1 MLPRRHILSLLALSL
16 LIGCGD
22 VAPTTTP
29 VSRVPTST
37 PFAAI
42 PAAPIATSVAAPTTA
57 RPANPANPT
66 VTESPTAT
74 PGWAGDGW
82 KTNYKRRTVDLQE
95 IRSGGPP
102 RDGIPPIDHPRFI
115 PPSEADVWLKDIE
128 PVIAFAQ
135 NGVAR
140 AYPLQILTWHE
151 IVNDVVG
158 GLPVTITFCPLC
170 NTAIAYERTLDGI
183 VYDFGTSGLLRDS
196 NLVMWDRQT
205 ETLWQQF
212 TGEAIVGDLA
222 GKTLERLP
230 ALIISYGEFK
240 ASYPA
245 GSGVLSRDTGK
256 QRPYG
261 TNPYAAY
268 DDADQSPFLFDGS
281 VDKRLAP
288 MERVVTVRQNGQYV
302 AYPYTSLRTKRIVN
316 DAVGETG
323 IVVVWRSGTVSAL
336 DQADIASSRDIGATA
351 VYDATL
357 DGRTLT
363 FAPIVD
369 AQTEPGAA
377 FFRDNETGSGWNL
390 TGKAVQGPMTGKQLT
405 PIIHGD
411 EFWFVWAAF
420 LPATAIRQ

>member
-1 MLPRRHILSLLALSL
+1 MP
-16 LIGCGD
+16 
-22 VAPTTTP
+22 
-29 VSRVPTST
+29 
-37 PFAAI
+37 
-42 PAAPIATSVAAPTTA
+42 
-57 RPANPANPT
+57 
-66 VTESPTAT
+66 
-74 PGWAGDGW
+74 PGWAGNAW
-82 KTNYKRRTVDLQE
+82 KTNYQRRTVDLKE

-102 RDGIPPIDHPRFI
+102 RDGIPPIDHPKFI
-115 PPSEADVWLKDIE
+115 PPSEADAWVKDNE

-135 NGVAR
+135 GGEAR

-158 GLPVTITFCPLC
+158 GTPVTITFCPLC
-170 NTAIAYERTLDGI
+170 NTAIAYDRTLDGI

-316 DAVGETG
+316 DAVGEKG

-363 FAPIVD
+363 FVPIVD

-377 FFRDNETGSGWNL
+377 FFRDRETGSGWNL
-390 TGKAVQGPMTGKQLT
+390 AGKAVSGPLIGQQLT
-405 PIIHGD
+405 PVIHGD

>member
-1 MLPRRHILSLLALSL
+1 MSPRFRIVPIVAIIFLVA
-16 LIGCGD
+16 CGG
-22 VAPTTTP
+22 VAP
-29 VSRVPTST
+29 
-37 PFAAI
+37 
-42 PAAPIATSVAAPTTA
+42 PTTA
-57 RPANPANPT
+57 GPATRSTNPT
-66 VTESPTAT
+66 VTESPVTT

-102 RDGIPPIDHPRFI
+102 RDGIPPIDHPKFI
-115 PPSEADVWLKDIE
+115 PPSEADAWIKDIE

-158 GLPVTITFCPLC
+158 GMPVTITFCPLC
-170 NTAIAYERTLDGI
+170 NTAIAYDRTLDGA

-230 ALIISYGEFK
+230 ALIVSYGEFK
-240 ASYPA
+240 ASYPT
-245 GSGVLSRDTGK
+245 GSMVLSRDTGK

-261 TNPYAAY
+261 TNPYAGY
-268 DDADQSPFLFDGS
+268 DDANQNPFLFNGP
-281 VDKRLAP
+281 VDTRLP
-288 MERVVTVRQNGQYV
+288 PKERVVTVRQNGQYV
-302 AYPYTSLRTKRIVN
+302 AYPYSSLHTKRVVN
-316 DAVGETG
+316 DTVGG
-323 IVVVWRSGTVSAL
+323 RAIVVVWKSGTLSAL
-336 DQADIASSRDIGATA
+336 DKNEIADSRDIGATA
-351 VYDATL
+351 VYEATL

-363 FAPIVD
+363 FMPPPD
-369 AQTEPGAA
+369 AMPEPGAA
-377 FFRDNETGSGWNL
+377 AFRDAETGSNWNL
-390 TGKAVQGPMTGKQLT
+390 TGKAVSGPLTGKQLT

-420 LPATAIRQ
+420 LPTTAIRQ

>member
-1 MLPRRHILSLLALSL
+1 MSPRFRIIPLVALVFL
-16 LIGCGD
+16 TACGG
-22 VAPTTTP
+22 AAATP
-29 VSRVPTST
+29 PVPRAPTST
-37 PFAAI
+37 PAAG
-42 PAAPIATSVAAPTTA
+42 PEAAATRST
-57 RPANPANPT
+57 NPAVT
-66 VTESPTAT
+66 VSSVMP
-74 PGWAGDGW
+74 PGWAGDAW
-82 KTNYKRRTVDLQE
+82 KTNYQRRTVDLRE

-102 RDGIPPIDHPRFI
+102 RDGIPPIDHPKFI
-115 PPSEADVWLKDIE
+115 PPSEADAWVKDIE

-135 NGVAR
+135 GGVAR

-158 GLPVTITFCPLC
+158 GMPVTITFCPLC
-170 NTAIAYERTLDGI
+170 NTAVAYDRTLDGT

-205 ETLWQQF
+205 ESLWQQF
-212 TGEAIVGDLA
+212 TGEAIVGELA

-240 ASYPA
+240 ASYPP
-245 GSGVLSRDTGK
+245 GSMVLSRDTGK

-261 TNPYAAY
+261 TNPYAGY
-268 DDADQSPFLFDGS
+268 DDANQSPFLFDGTL
-281 VDKRLAP
+281 DTRLLP
-288 MERVVTVRQNGQYV
+288 MERVVTVRQNGRDV
-302 AYPYTSLRTKRIVN
+302 AYPYSSLDKKLVIN
-316 DAVGETG
+316 DTVGG
-323 IVVVWRSGTVSAL
+323 KAIVVVWKSGTVSAL
-336 DQADIASSRDIGATA
+336 DKGEIANSRDIGATA

-363 FAPIVD
+363 FAPI
-369 AQTEPGAA
+369 ANATPEPGATV
-377 FFRDNETGSGWNL
+377 FRDNETGSDWTL
-390 TGKAVQGPMTGKQLT
+390 TGKAVSGAMAGKQLT